1 MLPYLS
7 NSSIKLET
15 QLGSNANQLF
25 VSVDFLNL
33 PQYVHMTAS
42 LSKFQ
47 HTKSTTSQLLTI
59 KLSPQIPFK
68 V

>member
-42 LSKFQ
+42 LRLNFNIQ
-47 HTKSTTSQLLTI
+47 NPLHLNFLL
-59 KLSPQIPFK
+59 
-68 V
+68 